1 MKAFRALIWIVMILS
16 AIGSVALLA
25 LGNPLWKWGAVIIA
39 LCFGVAG
46 VGKALHLK
54 LDTLRGK
61 FHLILGIGALIFCAA
76 IAVGLVSTTPW
87 QIFGLHYLA
96 RFIFIVSVALMFV
109 GLMKQGYTLSAG
121 DWVVVLLLFAALAAT
136 GLWFFYTLYAGA
148 TVLMSILVYMSLFI
162 MLVVLANV
170 QVYLGSNLGVRW
182 TAGALSVMF
191 VTLGD
196 MSMAYF
202 AVSGLPI
209 WETVQYLSWS
219 VLGFIMGIICLLWD

>member
-16 AIGSVALLA
+16 AIGSVALLG
-25 LGNPLWKWGAVIIA
+25 LGNPIWKWGAAIIM

-46 VGKALHLK
+46 VGKAFHLK

-61 FHLILGIGALIFCAA
+61 FHLILATGALLFCAA
-76 IAVGLVSTTPW
+76 IVVGLLSTTPW

-96 RFIFIVSVALMFV
+96 RFIFLVSVALMFV
-109 GLMKQGYTLSAG
+109 GLMKQGYTLSVG
-121 DWVVVLLLFAALAAT
+121 DWVVVLVVFAALAAT

-148 TVLMSILVYMSLFI
+148 TVLMSVLIYMSLFI

-182 TAGALSVMF
+182 TAGALSVLCI
-191 VTLGD
+191 TLGD
-196 MSMAYF
+196 LSMAYF
-202 AVSGLPI
+202 AASGLPV
-209 WETVQYLSWS
+209 WEVVQYLSWIG
-219 VLGFIMGIICLLWD
+219 LGVIMGIICLLWD

>member
-1 MKAFRALIWIVMILS
+1 MALRVIIWIVMILS

-25 LGNPLWKWGAVIIA
+25 LGNPLWKWGTALIA

-46 VGKALHLK
+46 VGKGLYLK

-61 FHLILGIGALIFCAA
+61 FHLILGSGALIFCAA
-76 IAVGLVSTTPW
+76 IVVGLVSITPW

-96 RFIFIVSVALMFV
+96 RFIFIVSVALMFI
-109 GLMKQGYTLSAG
+109 GLMKQGYTLSAT
-121 DWVVVLLLFAALAAT
+121 DWIIVLVVFAALATA

-148 TVLMSILVYMSLFI
+148 TELMSILVYMSLFI
-162 MLVVLANV
+162 MLEVLGVV

>member
-1 MKAFRALIWIVMILS
+1 MKVFRTLIWIVMILS
-16 AIGSVALLA
+16 AIGSLALLG
-25 LGNPLWKWGAVIIA
+25 LGNPVWKWGAVLIA

-121 DWVVVLLLFAALAAT
+121 DWVVVLLLFTALAAT

>member
-1 MKAFRALIWIVMILS
+1 MVLRVIIWIVMILS
-16 AIGSVALLA
+16 ALGSVALLG
-25 LGNPLWKWGAVIIA
+25 LGNPIWKWGAAAIA

-46 VGKALHLK
+46 VGKGLYLK

-61 FHLILGIGALIFCAA
+61 FHLILGTGALIFCAA
-76 IAVGLVSTTPW
+76 IVVGLVSTTPW

-121 DWVVVLLLFAALAAT
+121 NWIVVLLVFAALAAT
-136 GLWFFYTLYAGA
+136 GLWYFYTLYAGA

-162 MLVVLANV
+162 MLEVLGVV

-182 TAGALSVMF
+182 TAGALSVMC